1 VMSNECFVLDTN
13 VIVSALLSPR
23 SVPRQAFD
31 LAFVRGTVL
40 ISDVII
46 AELDDVLR
54 RPKFNRYISEDD
66 RSQFLAKFIQDAI
79 FTEVTEIITD
89 CRDPKDNKF
98 LELAVS
104 GSAQY
109 IVSGDADLLVLHP
122 FRDVSIV
129 TPQVFVSHLTTN

>member
-1 VMSNECFVLDTN
+1 MSDECFVLDTN

-31 LAFVRGTVL
+31 LAFARGSVL

-79 FTEVTEIITD
+79 FIEMIEI
-89 CRDPKDNKF
+89 N
-98 LELAVS
+98 
-104 GSAQY
+104 
-109 IVSGDADLLVLHP
+109 H
-122 FRDVSIV
+122 
-129 TPQVFVSHLTTN
+129 